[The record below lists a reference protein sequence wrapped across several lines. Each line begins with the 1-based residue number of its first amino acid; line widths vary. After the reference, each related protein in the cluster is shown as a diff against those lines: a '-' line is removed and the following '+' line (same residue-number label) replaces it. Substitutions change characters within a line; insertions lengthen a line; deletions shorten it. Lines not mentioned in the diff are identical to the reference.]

1 MYKRAYDDIMREIFG
16 MVEER
21 LAQADPQ
28 GRDTSRALPPEQIA
42 QLVAYVARSRGIS
55 LGSAALERLCEYVEQ
70 EFWGFGPLTEQLE
83 NPHVSE
89 VMVNAPDEVWVE
101 VEGRI
106 VPAPTHFLDDAHV
119 LKFAR
124 LIAQLDHR
132 SCDTTHPLCDCML
145 NAPGLPYDRSRVNI
159 TLQPISLF
167 HPTLTIR
174 KFSQH
179 MLSASEMVRMGSMDA
194 RCAELLEACVRGRMN
209 MLVIGGT
216 GSGKTSLLNVL
227 SEFIPDD
234 QRIITIEDTAE
245 LRLSKSNL
253 ITMQARKANG
263 EGVGSVTV
271 REIFQNALRQRP
283 DRIIVGECRG
293 GEVIDMLEAM
303 STGHDGSLTTLHAN
317 DARESVLRVDVL
329 ASMDGMRLP
338 VQTVNEHFALA
349 VDLIVTTQ
357 RLVDGSRKVV
367 ELMEVSGYDHET
379 GLVSMAPLLKW
390 KGEGL
395 QRDEQGGV
403 QVTGSLVAT
412 GSRLTPAHV
421 QRLRANG
428 VTPDLAWFSAG
439 GAA

>member
-1 MYKRAYDDIMREIFG
+1 
-16 MVEER
+16 
-21 LAQADPQ
+21 
-28 GRDTSRALPPEQIA
+28 
-42 QLVAYVARSRGIS
+42 
-55 LGSAALERLCEYVEQ
+55 
-70 EFWGFGPLTEQLE
+70 
-83 NPHVSE
+83 
-89 VMVNAPDEVWVE
+89 
-101 VEGRI
+101 
-106 VPAPTHFLDDAHV
+106 V

-145 NAPGLPYDRSRVNI
+145 NAPGRSYDRSRVNI
-159 TLQPISLF
+159 TLQPISLY
-167 HPTLTIR
+167 HPTITVR

-179 MLSASEMVRMGSMDA
+179 MLGASDMVRMGSMDA

-263 EGVGSVTV
+263 EGVGAVTV

-349 VDLIVTTQ
+349 VDLIVTTA
-357 RLVDGSRKVV
+357 RLADGSRKVV
-367 ELMEVSGYDHET
+367 ELMEVGGYDHET

-390 KGEGL
+390 KSEGME
-395 QRDEQGGV
+395 RDERGAAKV
-403 QVTGSLVAT
+403 VGSLVGT
-412 GSRLTPAHV
+412 GSHLTPAHV

-428 VTPDLAWFSAG
+428 VSPDPSWFLAKGSS
-439 GAA
+439 